1 MQAGIF
7 TYAWDLEASGYGRV
21 AGELAGAGFT
31 AINLA
36 TACHAG
42 IDVYSYGL
50 MTDYVFRIVAAAI
63 RG

>member
-1 MQAGIF
+1 MRAGIL
-7 TYAWDLEASGYGRV
+7 TYAWDLEAIGHDRV

-42 IDVYSYGL
+42 
-50 MTDYVFRIVAAAI
+50 
-63 RG
+63 